1 MSLKC
6 AFTVA
11 GERMRMRS
19 LLRNSQLSHAEGQ
32 WLVMSFKYPHASDG
46 GHCVCV
52 RAHACMHA
60 CTSVCSLACGC
71 MCALV
76 GKQKGDDRST
86 GIMPAHVSFIPS
98 FKLQKCLCL
107 LVGLSDTKLTI
118 SVVLLH
124 VAPML
129 ETSFVLVRLTKC
141 SRLIW
146 SEPELRKG
154 GNRSRKSS
162 GVLKMNSTAS
172 NQKQGGSNQ
181 LFTRLQQ
188 AVSHSSNCTSQ
199 PLRDV
204 ITGVGELSKLLIA
217 WQLFGCKEFNQS
229 THRQPGR
236 ALCTLPTWSTPHAP
250 SPDWTWAYT
259 GGSCHVQD
267 GKQED

>member
-1 MSLKC
+1 MNHWCKMSLKC

-46 GHCVCV
+46 GHCVC
-52 RAHACMHA
+52 MHA

-86 GIMPAHVSFIPS
+86 GIMPAVNREACCSLPFMYSLVHGPICAWPAQLLPLCDCFLLFISCQHVSFIPS

-154 GNRSRKSS
+154 FCLSS
-162 GVLKMNSTAS
+162 VLDFPVGLAGCEGVFSYL
-172 NQKQGGSNQ
+172 
-181 LFTRLQQ
+181 
-188 AVSHSSNCTSQ
+188 
-199 PLRDV
+199 
-204 ITGVGELSKLLIA
+204 
-217 WQLFGCKEFNQS
+217 
-229 THRQPGR
+229 
-236 ALCTLPTWSTPHAP
+236 
-250 SPDWTWAYT
+250 
-259 GGSCHVQD
+259 
-267 GKQED
+267 